1 VDNVNP
7 HGSAPGH
14 EQGTPEERGIFN
26 KRRFLVFILDLLFI
40 TAAYLLAVLLRF
52 DFDLTEARGD
62 YLWHC
67 LWLILTVKPLVFLR
81 SNLYRSLW
89 RYASLHDAVEI
100 FKTVTLASLAS
111 IASLLVFERG
121 SHFSRS
127 IFLMDWILLIGA
139 ICASRLLWRTY
150 RETFVIPRMRSS
162 IAGRRTLMVGAGQ
175 AGCMLLREIRG
186 MQDSPYDL
194 MGFVDDDPLKR
205 GLRLNGVPVLGG
217 TADLA
222 ALVKKYEV
230 EKVIIAIP
238 SAPRGTIRSLIRS
251 CQAAHVQFKT
261 IPGLSE
267 ILQGKVSVSQVKDV
281 EIEDL
286 LGREAVALDEAMIC
300 SYLTDKTILVSG
312 AAGSIG
318 SEICRQ
324 IAGYHPSK
332 LILLDNGETP
342 LYQIE
347 RELSGRFPHLLI
359 IPVIA
364 DVRRRE
370 RIDAVFARFAPQVV
384 FHAAAYKHVPMMEY
398 NPLEA
403 MDNNICGTRVLADAA
418 SRSAVRNFVM
428 VSTDKAVNPTNVMGA
443 TKRSAE
449 LYIQALSAHS
459 KTKFTTVRFGNVLG
473 SNGSVIPLFK
483 EQILKGGPITVTD
496 KEVIRYFMTIPEASQ
511 LVLQAGCLGNS
522 GEIFVLDMGEPVRIV
537 ELAEELIRLSGF
549 VPYDDI
555 DIVFTGL
562 RPGEKLYEELLV
574 AGEGVKPTVHEKIM
588 RMEALRQDL
597 GKVARNIEEIGRA
610 VADSD
615 EAAGIAALR
624 TLVPEFSPRYL
635 FEGEP
640 PEAFCCV
647 RPDLFP
653 ADKEKRAV

>member
-1 VDNVNP
+1 MLN
-7 HGSAPGH
+7 
-14 EQGTPEERGIFN
+14 
-26 KRRFLVFILDLLFI
+26 RRRLLVFILDLLFI
-40 TAAYLLAVLLRF
+40 AATYLFAVLLRF
-52 DFDLTEARGD
+52 DFDLSEARGE

-67 LWLILTVKPLVFLR
+67 LWLILAVKPLVFLK

-100 FKTVTLASLAS
+100 FKTVTLASVLS
-111 IASLLVFERG
+111 IAALLVFERG
-121 SHFSRS
+121 AHFSRS

-139 ICASRLLWRTY
+139 VCASRLLWRTY
-150 RETFVIPRMRSS
+150 RETFLIPRMRSQS
-162 IAGRRTLMVGAGQ
+162 QTVSSRTLMVGAGQ
-175 AGCMLLREIRG
+175 AGCVLLREIRG
-186 MQDSPYDL
+186 IQDSPYDVV
-194 MGFVDDDPLKR
+194 GFVDDDPLKR

-217 TADLA
+217 TADLK
-222 ALVKKYEV
+222 ALIKKYEV

-238 SAPRGTIRSLIRS
+238 SAPRGTIRNLIRS
-251 CQAAHVQFKT
+251 CEAAHVKFKT
-261 IPGLSE
+261 VPGLSE

-324 IAGYHPSK
+324 IATYHPAK

-347 RELSGRFPHLLI
+347 RELKGRFPKLLMV
-359 IPVIA
+359 PVIA
-364 DVRRRE
+364 DVRNRQ
-370 RIDAVFARFAPQVV
+370 RIEAVFQRFQPEVV

-403 MDNNICGTRVLADAA
+403 MGNNVCGTRVLADAA
-418 SRSAVRNFVM
+418 SKSGVRNFVM

-483 EQILKGGPITVTD
+483 EQILKGGPVTVTD
-496 KEVIRYFMTIPEASQ
+496 KEVIRFFMTIPEASQ

-555 DIVFTGL
+555 DIVYTGL
-562 RPGEKLYEELLV
+562 RPGEKLYEELLI

-588 RMEALRQDL
+588 LMEALRQDL
-597 GKVARNIEEIGRA
+597 AVVTRKIDEIARA
-610 VADSD
+610 VAASD
-615 EAAGIAALR
+615 EAAGVAALR
-624 TLVPEFSPRYL
+624 KLVPEFSPRY
-635 FEGEP
+635 FFDGEP
-640 PEAFCCV
+640 PEAFCSV

-653 ADKEKRAV
+653 GDEKEKRQAV